1 MDLGSLY
8 AVLVPQSLDHG
19 LPPELSRH
27 LPQVGATAQPTIQS
41 YKSQLISCRGIV
53 ASISTEFDFKPYGSF
68 FVGVIF

>member
-19 LPPELSRH
+19 LSPELSRH
-27 LPQVGATAQPTIQS
+27 LPQVGATAKPTVQS
-41 YKSQLISCRGIV
+41 YKSQLVSCRGIV
-53 ASISTEFDFKPYGSF
+53 ATIAAEFDFKHYGSF